1 MATALRAIDPFRSAC
16 ASRGVLRRSSLP
28 SLKRSA
34 REPEVTA
41 ICKSFNEKA
50 TSHNV
55 WSVYTI
61 LAACHRA
68 QAASLRGRHSTCHT
82 GVRGSE
88 APRTLRTLTL
98 LRKGSDEATL
108 LPLWLIGK
116 QDVTTVLRRHGRTGA
131 KGGFISRNSRK
142 RPPGATRQN
151 QILAGRWTI

>member
-1 MATALRAIDPFRSAC
+1 MATALRPIDPFRSAC

-50 TSHNV
+50 ASHNV
-55 WSVYTI
+55 WSLYTI

-68 QAASLRGRHSTCHT
+68 QAASLRGRRHPDLSYRAFATARSSWT
-82 GVRGSE
+82 MSI
-88 APRTLRTLTL
+88 LTL

-108 LPLWLIGK
+108 LPPWFIGK

-131 KGGFISRNSRK
+131 KGG
-142 RPPGATRQN
+142 
-151 QILAGRWTI
+151 